1 MPFDLDQADERRP
14 RRVVDDAFEPAAI
27 AALTDYFP
35 PVCVLNDALPAEAR
49 SPALA
54 VFVFGAA
61 PCAYAH
67 ARFDLG
73 QAAGAVFV
81 PENDASADAVKPSIR
96 DRSCVI
102 YRVGTAGDALVVSC
116 QYSIAPDRAFA
127 WVESVLGAI
136 SPARLLV
143 IDEQPWRGTRGEEE
157 EAGPIHVLE
166 TSAHALLRA
175 GSPLP
180 APPLTFMVDGPS
192 AGLMAACEAEGK
204 AALLLLVAKTADDSL
219 YANMVGLEAS
229 LAAYARTPFAA
240 QGGILGRVQRE
251 LGEEGACEALRST
264 AALLPRVRADCDMF
278 A

>member
-1 MPFDLDQADERRP
+1 MAYLWPVSVTATEPAVEMPFDLDQADERRP

-102 YRVGTAGDALVVSC
+102 YRVGTAGDALVVS
-116 QYSIAPDRAFA
+116 
-127 WVESVLGAI
+127 
-136 SPARLLV
+136 LLV